1 MLHAGYSPDAV
12 SYTTLIT
19 ALSWLGRSAD
29 ALEAFKELDASPN
42 AQVDLYAYNAVI
54 SALSVAGRMTDARSY
69 LQRAA
74 QLAQDQAAPAP
85 VEAFGAII
93 KVCYSEAK
101 HALEFYVQ
109 HACKLVCLLLAGCCC
124 FTGILWSPASKGLL
138 TNVQPCLP
146 AAALPGTLWTHV
158 CFGCGHMQK
167 VLYLYGTRALLIA
180 VRVIMFYP
188 KVLCSMCGVP
198 PPTGS

>member
-19 ALSWLGRSAD
+19 ALSWLGCSAD

-42 AQVDLYAYNAVI
+42 AQVDLYAYNAII

-93 KVCYSEAK
+93 KVWYNKAK
-101 HALEFYVQ
+101 HTLAF
-109 HACKLVCLLLAGCCC
+109 CDLL
-124 FTGILWSPASKGLL
+124 IVEQASKLFCHL
-138 TNVQPCLP
+138 QRSQI
-146 AAALPGTLWTHV
+146 AA
-158 CFGCGHMQK
+158 
-167 VLYLYGTRALLIA
+167 VLASLQL
-180 VRVIMFYP
+180 
-188 KVLCSMCGVP
+188 
-198 PPTGS
+198 

>member
-1 MLHAGYSPDAV
+1 MCDRCSLCSEPMALTLAMFHAGYSPDAV

-54 SALSVAGRMTDARSY
+54 SALSVAGRMTDAKSY

-93 KVCYSEAK
+93 KVWYIEAK
-101 HALEFYVQ
+101 IALEFYV
-109 HACKLVCLLLAGCCC
+109 
-124 FTGILWSPASKGLL
+124 S
-138 TNVQPCLP
+138 
-146 AAALPGTLWTHV
+146 
-158 CFGCGHMQK
+158 
-167 VLYLYGTRALLIA
+167 
-180 VRVIMFYP
+180 
-188 KVLCSMCGVP
+188 
-198 PPTGS
+198 

>member
-1 MLHAGYSPDAV
+1 MALTLAMFHAGYSPDAV

-54 SALSVAGRMTDARSY
+54 SALSVAGRMTDAKSY

-93 KVCYSEAK
+93 KVWYIEAK
-101 HALEFYVQ
+101 IALEFYV
-109 HACKLVCLLLAGCCC
+109 
-124 FTGILWSPASKGLL
+124 S
-138 TNVQPCLP
+138 
-146 AAALPGTLWTHV
+146 
-158 CFGCGHMQK
+158 
-167 VLYLYGTRALLIA
+167 
-180 VRVIMFYP
+180 
-188 KVLCSMCGVP
+188 
-198 PPTGS
+198 

>member
-93 KVCYSEAK
+93 KVCYSKTK
-101 HALEFYVQ
+101 HALAFCVSWNVEHTSKLPSSRCGTVRYSETKHALAFYV
-109 HACKLVCLLLAGCCC
+109 L
-124 FTGILWSPASKGLL
+124 
-138 TNVQPCLP
+138 
-146 AAALPGTLWTHV
+146 
-158 CFGCGHMQK
+158 
-167 VLYLYGTRALLIA
+167 
-180 VRVIMFYP
+180 
-188 KVLCSMCGVP
+188 
-198 PPTGS
+198 

>member
-101 HALEFYVQ
+101 HALESCV
-109 HACKLVCLLLAGCCC
+109 LWLLL
-124 FTGILWSPASKGLL
+124 LLKPLGLSSR
-138 TNVQPCLP
+138 C
-146 AAALPGTLWTHV
+146 GTVRESMHWHS
-158 CFGCGHMQK
+158 
-167 VLYLYGTRALLIA
+167 VLH
-180 VRVIMFYP
+180 
-188 KVLCSMCGVP
+188 GV
-198 PPTGS
+198 